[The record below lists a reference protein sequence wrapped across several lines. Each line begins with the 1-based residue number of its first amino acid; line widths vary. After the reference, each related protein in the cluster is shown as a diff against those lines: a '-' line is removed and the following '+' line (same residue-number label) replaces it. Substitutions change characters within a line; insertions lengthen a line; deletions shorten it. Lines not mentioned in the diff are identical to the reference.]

1 MKTFI
6 KTSIKGL
13 IVTLI
18 ASPFLMADEPV
29 EEIVVKGKVLYA
41 DQVNALKTPTDIV
54 DVPQSLSIVTD
65 EQIRKQGIREI
76 GDIVRYTP
84 GVNTSQGEGHRDAVV
99 FRGVR
104 STADFYQD
112 GARDDV
118 QYYRSLYNVEQVEV
132 GTVMLSTCCRKLRAH
147 VYIFTHIRFDLF
159 RRPPWGMQACEII
172 LFSILP
178 SRPNTFQHDLMPKN
192 LPTQSPQVGYQLP
205 YISIIVPPE
214 APPNK
219 CSGFENFAIWG
230 RGMF

>member
-18 ASPFLMADEPV
+18 ASPILMADEPV
-29 EEIVVKGKVLYA
+29 EEIVVKGKVLYS
-41 DQVNALKTPTDIV
+41 DQVSALKTPTDIV

-112 GARDDV
+112 GARDC
-118 QYYRSLYNVEQVEV
+118 L
-132 GTVMLSTCCRKLRAH
+132 L
-147 VYIFTHIRFDLF
+147 
-159 RRPPWGMQACEII
+159 
-172 LFSILP
+172 
-178 SRPNTFQHDLMPKN
+178 
-192 LPTQSPQVGYQLP
+192 
-205 YISIIVPPE
+205 
-214 APPNK
+214 
-219 CSGFENFAIWG
+219 
-230 RGMF
+230 